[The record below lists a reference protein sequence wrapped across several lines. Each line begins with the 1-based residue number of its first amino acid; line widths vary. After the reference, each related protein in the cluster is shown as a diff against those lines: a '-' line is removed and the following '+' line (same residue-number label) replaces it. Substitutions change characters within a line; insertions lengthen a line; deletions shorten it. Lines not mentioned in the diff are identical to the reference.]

1 MYTAELNL
9 MFCEKILIN
18 RKILQFKCNIALPHC
33 SVSMTCWACVFSFT
47 GTTANPSTP
56 TVRVATPGATILKST
71 PGAIQQTI
79 GGKQIITVH
88 KASTGGT
95 SSSGQPQI
103 VTLVKTNQ
111 GMQVATVSDHKLVP
125 SGKFS
130 LLLRIFCL
138 ISLLCVSLDKMI

>member
-1 MYTAELNL
+1 
-9 MFCEKILIN
+9 
-18 RKILQFKCNIALPHC
+18 
-33 SVSMTCWACVFSFT
+33 MTFYACVFSLT

-95 SSSGQPQI
+95 STTGQPQI

-111 GMQVATVSDHKLVP
+111 GMQVATVSDRKLVP

-130 LLLRIFCL
+130 LLIRIFCL
-138 ISLLCVSLDKMI
+138 ISFLCVSLDRMIQFIS